1 MYLEQVSNQFAS
13 NDAPQNALRAKVAL
27 VNMPWARCDS
37 PSIQCGLLQAILKR
51 QRHECT
57 TFYFNLELCKL
68 LGVRRYNAISDI
80 PSERRYLFGEW
91 LFTLAAF
98 GAADSQEEYLQ
109 RFPGLLKICKHIQI
123 SQDNIR
129 ELRNQTFPAWLDEI
143 AQRPV
148 WQDYDVIGF
157 TSTFSQNV
165 AALALA
171 KRIKHRYPQAQV
183 VFGGANYDDEM
194 GPEYMRHIPEIDYV
208 VIGEGDR
215 ALPRLV
221 EAITSGRE
229 AIGIP
234 GVCGRRSD
242 GTLSVPGPAPLLQNL
257 DTLPVPDYSDYF
269 DTLDR
274 LGKQHMTD
282 GTPIR
287 LLAELSRGCWW
298 GEKHHCTFCGLNNM
312 GMKYRAKSP
321 ARVLSEIEQLAHK
334 HQVRFIDTVD
344 NIIDMKY
351 ITGLCAELESTG
363 WDLDIFY
370 EVKANLTREQV
381 AALAAAGV
389 RRIQP
394 GIESLSTNVLRLMRK
409 GTTRLMNVRLLKWA
423 RYYDVRVSWNMLS
436 GFPGETDEDYYQQIE
451 LMPLL
456 SHLQPPAADGRN
468 IWLERFSPF
477 YTDSSL
483 GFENIRPRAAY
494 RYAYP
499 IPGMDHSKIAYFF
512 SYTARN
518 VASREAVA
526 AFGKAIAAWQDTWEK
541 RPRPR
546 LLYVRGPGWIKII
559 DTRGARSRQATIHGW
574 RAAAIE
580 ICGPTAHSAARI
592 HSELS
597 ASGFAPT
604 QQEVTGFLH
613 ALVRDG
619 IVLEE
624 DGHFLSLALPK
635 SRLATSNA
643 GKQ

>member
-1 MYLEQVSNQFAS
+1 MPNEFV
-13 NDAPQNALRAKVAL
+13 DDNAARNAHRAKVAL

-37 PSIQCGLLQAILKR
+37 PSIQCGLLQAILQR
-51 QRHECT
+51 QGHDCT
-57 TFYFNLELCKL
+57 SFYFNLEICKL

-80 PSERRYLFGEW
+80 PSERLYLFGEW
-91 LFTLAAF
+91 LFTPAAF
-98 GAADSQEEYLQ
+98 GAADSPEEYL
-109 RFPGLLKICKHIQI
+109 RLFPGLLKICKYIQI
-123 SQDNIR
+123 SQDDIC
-129 ELRNQTFPAWLDEI
+129 ELRNHTLPAWLDEI
-143 AQRPV
+143 AERPV
-148 WQDYDVIGF
+148 WQDHDIIGF

-171 KRIKHRYPQAQV
+171 KRIKRRYPQVQV
-183 VFGGANYDDEM
+183 IFGGANYDDEM

-221 EAITSGRE
+221 EAIADGNE

-234 GVCGRRSD
+234 GVCARRPD

-282 GTPIR
+282 GKPIR

-312 GMKYRAKSP
+312 GMKYRAKSS
-321 ARVLSEIEQLAHK
+321 ARVISEIEQLARK

-351 ITGLCAELESTG
+351 ITGLCAELEAAG

-436 GFPGETDEDYYQQIE
+436 GFPGETDEDYYQQIR

-456 SHLQPPAADGRN
+456 SHLQPPATDGRN

-477 YTDSSL
+477 YTDRSL
-483 GFENIRPRAAY
+483 GFENIQPRAAY

-518 VASREAVA
+518 TASRKAVA

-541 RPRPR
+541 GPRPR
-546 LLYVRGPGWIKII
+546 LVYVRGPGWIKIT
-559 DTRGARSRQATIHGW
+559 DTRGGRCRQVTIRDW
-574 RAAAIE
+574 RAAVVE
-580 ICGPTAHSAARI
+580 ICGPTARSAARI

-597 ASGFAPT
+597 AIGFAPAE
-604 QQEVTGFLH
+604 QELNGFLH

-624 DGHFLSLALPK
+624 DGRFLSLALPQF
-635 SRLATSNA
+635 RLATSNA
-643 GKQ
+643 GR